1 MSAALNFNGPAPKP
15 VTLWREVAIG
25 WEHDI
30 VDGEVVYR
38 LDGDGNPV
46 PKVYR
51 IPGAVTGKDL
61 VDRAGNL
68 PPERV
73 AALQAGG
80 TPALF
85 EISGLLVGDDVI
97 EQIGGDPTVPAA
109 VFYQFIGALVDGL
122 DVAEITG
129 TQDPKA

>member
-1 MSAALNFNGPAPKP
+1 MSAALNFNQPAPAP

-38 LDGDGNPV
+38 EDGDGNPV

-61 VDRAGNL
+61 IDRAQQL
-68 PPERV
+68 PKERLE
-73 AALQAGG
+73 ALQKGD

-85 EISGLLVGDDVI
+85 EISAMLVGDDVI
-97 EQIGGDPTVPAA
+97 TQIGSDPTVPPAT
-109 VFYQFIGALVDGL
+109 FYAFLGSLVEGL
-122 DVAEITG
+122 DATEFTG
-129 TQDPKA
+129 AQDPKA

>member
-1 MSAALNFNGPAPKP
+1 MSAALNFNSTQPKP
-15 VTLWREVAIG
+15 VSLWRDITIG

-38 LDGDGNPV
+38 HDSDGNPI

-61 VDRAGNL
+61 IDRAQKL
-68 PPERV
+68 PKERLE
-73 AALQAGG
+73 ALQRGE

-85 EISGLLVGDDVI
+85 EISGMLVGDDI
-97 EQIGGDPTVPAA
+97 ITEIGSDPTVPPAT
-109 VFYQFIGALVDGL
+109 FYAFLGSLVEGL
-122 DVAEITG
+122 DAAQFTG
-129 TQDPKA
+129 AQDPKV

>member
-1 MSAALNFNGPAPKP
+1 MSAALNFNAPEPKP

-25 WEHDI
+25 WEHEI

-38 LDGDGNPV
+38 YDDEGNPV

-61 VDRAGNL
+61 VDRAAKL

-97 EQIGGDPTVPAA
+97 EQIGTDPTVPAA
-109 VFYQFIGALVDGL
+109 TFYQFIGALVEGL
-122 DVAEITG
+122 DVAELTG
-129 TQDPKA
+129 THDPKA